1 MTQSNAIRDTAK
13 SRFDAMSEPEQAAF
27 LAGMEVAA
35 TERATSQLSLC
46 ALRQFNSAAHLSA
59 FSSCSKAD
67 HPSILLQLG
76 GGLCSKETGV
86 TEIRNRSARV
96 SA

>member
-1 MTQSNAIRDTAK
+1 MT
-13 SRFDAMSEPEQAAF
+13 
-27 LAGMEVAA
+27 
-35 TERATSQLSLC
+35 
-46 ALRQFNSAAHLSA
+46 LRQFLAAGNLSA

>member
-1 MTQSNAIRDTAK
+1 MT
-13 SRFDAMSEPEQAAF
+13 
-27 LAGMEVAA
+27 
-35 TERATSQLSLC
+35 
-46 ALRQFNSAAHLSA
+46 LRQFLAAGNLSA
-59 FSSCSKAD
+59 FSSCSKAA

-76 GGLCSKETGV
+76 GRLYSKETGV